1 MGGGGGLE
9 SPPVLKKGGGAFAGI
24 NLLFLVFSH
33 KCKYLFVWSTIT
45 LRDVMLKMV
54 RPSGLL

>member
-1 MGGGGGLE
+1 ME